1 MSRLDATR
9 GTVFVVTVWYVDTA
23 GSVQRLP
30 IEAPALGI
38 GGIRERDFLDLSGNP
53 MPFASAVPEMDGAQ
67 VQQVVLS
74 VAYPNGGFE
83 ITPAVSFNGD
93 TGFVVW
99 AGPVMQLAD
108 PSPIADPMVDPVYVV
123 GRRHTPNPTMSP

>member
-9 GTVFVVTVWYVDTA
+9 GTVFVVTVWYADPA
-23 GSVQRLP
+23 GNPQRLP
-30 IEAPALGI
+30 LEVGALGV

-53 MPFASAVPEMDGAQ
+53 MPFAPAVPDMDGAT
-67 VQQVVLS
+67 VQQVALS
-74 VAYPNGGFE
+74 IAYPNGGFE
-83 ITPAVSFNGD
+83 ITQPVSFSGD

-99 AGPVMQLAD
+99 AGPVMQLGD
-108 PSPIADPMVDPVYVV
+108 PAPIGDPMVDPVYLV

>member
-9 GTVFVVTVWYVDTA
+9 GTVFVVTVWYADVA
-23 GSVQRLP
+23 GNPQRLP
-30 IEAPALGI
+30 VEPGALGI

-53 MPFASAVPEMDGAQ
+53 MPFGAAVPEMDGAQ

-74 VAYPNGGFE
+74 IAYPNGGFE
-83 ITPAVSFNGD
+83 ITQAVPFNGD

-99 AGPVMQLAD
+99 SGPVMALAD
-108 PSPIADPMVDPVYVV
+108 PAPIADPLVDPVYVV

>member
-9 GTVFVVTVWYVDTA
+9 GTVFVVTVWYSDAA
-23 GSVQRLP
+23 GNSQRLP
-30 IEAPALGI
+30 IEAAALGI

-53 MPFASAVPEMDGAQ
+53 MPFGIAVPEMDGAQ

-74 VAYPNGGFE
+74 IAYPNGGFE
-83 ITPAVSFNGD
+83 ITPPVPFNGD

-99 AGPVMQLAD
+99 AGPVMALAD
-108 PSPIADPMVDPVYVV
+108 PAPIGDPMVDPVFVV
-123 GRRHTPNPTMSP
+123 GRRHTPNPTMAP